1 MQISV
6 SQMTQI
12 SQISDLRKGKNIRLV
27 TTHPC
32 QDKESPPQPLKIK
45 LGKLIR
51 SETLLYC
58 REGQHTWPPHH
69 QKMCS
74 PHFKYKCFVKPIFWA
89 IIRQNRCFSNV
100 LCACFSPCS
109 KLFLQEKRGVK
120 LKALNQKIIY
130 QSNFL
135 LSII

>member
-1 MQISV
+1 MSGHFVLRIYAVFLQTKKQKQQTFLLFGCMQISV

-74 PHFKYKCFVKPIFWA
+74 PHFKYGCFVKPIFWA
-89 IIRQNRCFSNV
+89 IIRHNRCFFK
-100 LCACFSPCS
+100 CFMCMFFS
-109 KLFLQEKRGVK
+109 LF
-120 LKALNQKIIY
+120 
-130 QSNFL
+130 
-135 LSII
+135 